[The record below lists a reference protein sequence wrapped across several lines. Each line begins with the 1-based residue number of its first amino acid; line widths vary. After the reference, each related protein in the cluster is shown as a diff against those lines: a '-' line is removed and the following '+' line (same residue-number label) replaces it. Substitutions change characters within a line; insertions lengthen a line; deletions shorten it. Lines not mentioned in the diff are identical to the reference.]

1 MAGLEEATLQQKPR
15 FLRGS
20 NASQQGFTLL
30 EVLVALVL
38 LGIGV
43 GMGYTAISGS
53 TRLDG
58 KMTAHTAAVALA
70 RAKLDEALAN
80 PLFALANE
88 KKEDR
93 YAGVDFGYRAVLAP
107 LAVLEPDKK
116 LLIPGFKSE
125 LQRIDIEVFW
135 GSKDAPESYKLT
147 SYRVAPPAPGA
158 AGAAATTTP

>member
-1 MAGLEEATLQQKPR
+1 MAGLEETKLQQRPKFPR
-15 FLRGS
+15 S
-20 NASQQGFTLL
+20 ANVSQYGFTLL

-38 LGIGV
+38 LGIGM

-88 KKEDR
+88 KKEGR
-93 YAGVDFGYRAVLAP
+93 YAGIDFGYRAVLSP

-125 LQRIDIEVFW
+125 LEQIDIEVFW
-135 GSKDAPESYKLT
+135 GPKEAPQSYKLT
-147 SYRVAPPAPGA
+147 SYRVAPPAPGTA
-158 AGAAATTTP
+158 SAAAKATP